1 VDNANSEKYKG
12 YSFITN
18 ALVGYQWKGFD
29 LTFDACNIFN
39 TRYAMEVTKESGGD
53 AKYRPGGP
61 LTLMARISYK
71 F

>member
-1 VDNANSEKYKG
+1 MSGKG
-12 YSFITN
+12 
-18 ALVGYQWKGFD
+18 LD
-29 LTFDACNIFN
+29 LTFDAYNIFN

-61 LTLMARISYK
+61 LTLMARLSYK